1 MDRIA
6 ISMAVCQVIN
16 LLLSFILSFI
26 EQKITVQGYN
36 ASFDIVFLAC
46 ECLIY
51 FFAFVYSVN
60 IFNKM
65 NKNAQKEIYEPCES
79 EKMSGKM
86 PIFATGCFL
95 GVIIISAFA
104 NKLLLGG
111 YNDFTQSALWQVEL
125 EHLYQILF
133 YIALRVLLPAFLEEY
148 FFRGMVCKSLSVYG
162 KGTAILV
169 SAALFSVMHADFSQ
183 LLYTFVAGILLGYLY
198 VEAKSIVY
206 PIILHFLNNAI
217 WASLEIARQRCE
229 TNVYDNIVLYV
240 MASVAVIFVICT
252 AVFAVYIIKKGEL
265 IDKLVLK
272 PDENGG
278 AVKPLTFSERIRGF
292 FSRGVVLYI
301 VYAMLR
307 AMYLIYLSMQ

>member
-26 EQKITVQGYN
+26 EQKAVALGD
-36 ASFDIVFLAC
+36 ASSFDIVICAGKC
-46 ECLIY
+46 AIY
-51 FFAFVYSVN
+51 FFAFVYSMN

-65 NKNAQKEIYEPCES
+65 NKNAQREIYEPCES
-79 EKMSGKM
+79 KKMTGAM
-86 PIFATGCFL
+86 PLVLAGCFL
-95 GVIIISAFA
+95 GVIILSAFA

-111 YNDFTQSALWQVEL
+111 YNDFSQNVLWQVEL

-148 FFRGMVCKSLSVYG
+148 FFRGMVCKSLTVYG
-162 KGTAILV
+162 KGTAIVV

-183 LLYTFVAGILLGYLY
+183 LLYTLVAGILLGYLF
-198 VEAKSIVY
+198 VETKSIIY
-206 PIILHFLNNAI
+206 PIILHLLNNAV

-229 TNVYDNIVLYV
+229 ADVYNSILLYV
-240 MASVAVIFVICT
+240 MASVAVIFVICS

-265 IDKLVLK
+265 IDKLVMK
-272 PDENGG
+272 PDENGD
-278 AVKPLTFSERIRGF
+278 AVMPLGRSERVRGF

-307 AMYLIYLSMQ
+307 AVYLIYLSMQ